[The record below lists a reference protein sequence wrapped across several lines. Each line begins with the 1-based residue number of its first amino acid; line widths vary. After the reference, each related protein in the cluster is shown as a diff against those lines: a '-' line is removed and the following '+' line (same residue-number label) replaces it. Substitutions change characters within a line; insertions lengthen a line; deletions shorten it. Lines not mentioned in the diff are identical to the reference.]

1 MTVTKADL
9 IDEIYK
15 NHQGM
20 SKSQATKSVETF
32 LSLSKSSLIAGKSLL
47 ISNFGKFHVKDKRS
61 RKGRNPGT
69 GDVLIID
76 ERRVVTFSPSLLLRS
91 RVKIKT

>member
-1 MTVTKADL
+1 MTLTKADL
-9 IDEIYK
+9 IDKIYK
-15 NHQGM
+15 THQGM
-20 SKSQATKSVETF
+20 SKSQAAKSVETF

-61 RKGRNPGT
+61 RKGRNPST
-69 GDVLIID
+69 GDVMIID

-91 RVKIKT
+91 RINP